1 MSRIVYL
8 TRNYKSTGHGGG
20 KARVDVED
28 ILSRMG
34 AVNLGLNRTFHSS
47 KIVDFTMTL
56 SGVMKFLAGVGKGD
70 VVVLQYPVKKYYKL
84 ICRVARMKGAHTITL
99 IHDLGSFRRRKLTVD
114 EEIRKLALT
123 DVIIAANTHMIEWL
137 REQGCEVPMTDQVVW
152 DYLSSSKP
160 SGHIYPANSC
170 VFVGDLHPDKNGY
183 LYRLPPSLHIDLY
196 GTGCPSDIPDNI
208 VNHGFT
214 EADDIISGCEGRWGL
229 LWYGTGLVHD
239 EKEFIGEYIRY
250 CNPHKLAL
258 YMRARK
264 PVIIWQHA
272 ADAGFVRDNG
282 IGITVDSLENLDRR
296 LASITEDEYREMLSN
311 VDRVAGEMAR
321 GHYIESAVNRAVEL
335 IKTT

>member
-1 MSRIVYL
+1 MARIVYL

-28 ILSRMG
+28 ILSGMG
-34 AVNLGLNRTFHSS
+34 AVNIGLDRTFHSN
-47 KIVDFTMTL
+47 KAVDFTLTL
-56 SGVMKFLAGVGKGD
+56 SGVMKFLAGVRKD
-70 VVVLQYPVKKYYKL
+70 DIVVLQYPVKKYYKL
-84 ICRVARMKGAHTITL
+84 ICRIARMKGAHTITL

-114 EEIRKLALT
+114 EEIKKLALT
-123 DVIIAANTHMIEWL
+123 DVIIAANTHMTEWL

-152 DYLSSSKP
+152 DYLSSSEP
-160 SGHIYPANSC
+160 SGNIYQANSC

-183 LYRLPPSLHIDLY
+183 LYKLPSSLHVDLY
-196 GTGCPSDIPDNI
+196 GTGCPVNVPDNI

-214 EADDIISGCEGRWGL
+214 EADDIIAGSHGRWGL

-264 PVIIWQHA
+264 PVIIWEHA
-272 ADAGFVRDNG
+272 AAADFVLENG

-321 GHYIESAVNRAVEL
+321 GHYIESAIKRAIKL
-335 IKTT
+335 I